1 MVIVL
6 DFCVLFYFLFFCFGF
21 RFFVGHHYVQTYT
34 KINKTRALLQTNG
47 DKDKPNIVLM
57 LKSYQISQ
65 HGTEHVK
72 TVNIKSYHIL
82 QPHKVQGKPLACP
95 VDYKSLHIVQ
105 DSHML
110 YSVVCLDNHLAGR
123 DGTDV
128 PCLAVAH

>member
-57 LKSYQISQ
+57 RKSYQISQ

-95 VDYKSLHIVQ
+95 VEYKSLHIVQ

-110 YSVVCLDNHLAGR
+110 YSVVYLHNHLAGR
-123 DGTDV
+123 DSTDV

>member
-1 MVIVL
+1 M
-6 DFCVLFYFLFFCFGF
+6 
-21 RFFVGHHYVQTYT
+21 RE
-34 KINKTRALLQTNG
+34 
-47 DKDKPNIVLM
+47 
-57 LKSYQISQ
+57 SYHISQ
-65 HGTEHVK
+65 HGTEHVQ

-82 QPHKVQGKPLACP
+82 QPHKVQGKPLTCP

-110 YSVVCLDNHLAGR
+110 YSVVCLDNHLSGR